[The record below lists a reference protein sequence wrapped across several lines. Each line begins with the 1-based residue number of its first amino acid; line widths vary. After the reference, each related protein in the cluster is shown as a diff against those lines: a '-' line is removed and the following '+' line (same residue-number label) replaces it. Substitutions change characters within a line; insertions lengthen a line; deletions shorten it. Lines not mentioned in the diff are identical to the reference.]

1 MPYGNGTGP
10 NGFGPMTGRGQGVCA
25 GNNAAGCYSAGRGL
39 GLGRG
44 RGGHGRGCGM
54 GRRFGM
60 SYRADAPMT
69 ALAAPVQ
76 PLTSDEELTGID
88 NAVAA
93 LKRQLDALETR
104 ASALRGKKE

>member
-10 NGFGPMTGRGQGVCA
+10 NGVGPMTGRGLGFCA
-25 GNNAAGCYSAGRGL
+25 GNNVAGCYALGRGL

-44 RGGHGRGCGM
+44 RGGRGMGM
-54 GRRFGM
+54 GRGFGM
-60 SYRADAPMT
+60 GFRASAPMT
-69 ALAAPVQ
+69 GIAAPVQ
-76 PLTSDEELTGID
+76 PLTDAEELAGID
-88 NAVAA
+88 NAVTA